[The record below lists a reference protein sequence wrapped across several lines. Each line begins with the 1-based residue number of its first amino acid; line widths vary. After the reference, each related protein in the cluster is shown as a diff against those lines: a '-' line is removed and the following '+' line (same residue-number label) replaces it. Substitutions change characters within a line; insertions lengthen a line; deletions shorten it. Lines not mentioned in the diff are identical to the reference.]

1 MRHIAEINLQGYLY
15 GNITSAITLYVFNI
29 MITSIHIQHRL
40 HHALIVVSETK
51 CVEVKVDFRLYI
63 VRRN

>member
-1 MRHIAEINLQGYLY
+1 MEILRLQLRYM
-15 GNITSAITLYVFNI
+15 YVINVNI

-63 VRRN
+63 VRRK